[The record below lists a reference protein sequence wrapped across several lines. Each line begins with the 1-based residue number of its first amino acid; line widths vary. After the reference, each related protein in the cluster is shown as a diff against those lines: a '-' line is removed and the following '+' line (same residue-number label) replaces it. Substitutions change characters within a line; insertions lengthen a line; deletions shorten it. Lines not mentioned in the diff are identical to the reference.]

1 MRYSWARRMSASM
14 LHRLSD
20 VVVAVSWGLVLL
32 VWIVG
37 AFYNAR
43 RGPDVQRR
51 SRANSLWVVC
61 AALVWIVFRVVPDH
75 DWNVVSTGASAV
87 RIAGLVVLVAF
98 TAFTIWA
105 RVALGTMW
113 STEAVAKSHHELR
126 TGGPY
131 AITRHPIY
139 TGLVGMLLGTA
150 LAVGLGVWT
159 MLFVLGLIVAEV
171 KIHAEER
178 LLGDVFPTA
187 YAEYRRK
194 VPQLVP
200 GLRPGWIRRRA

>member
-1 MRYSWARRMSASM
+1 MSASA
-14 LHRLSD
+14 LHSVSD
-20 VVVAVSWGLVLL
+20 VVVSVCWGVVVVVWVAGAV
-32 VWIVG
+32 
-37 AFYNAR
+37 YNAR

-51 SRANSLWVVC
+51 SRANSLWIVC
-61 AALVWIVFRVVPDH
+61 AALVWIVFRLVPDH
-75 DWNVVSTGASAV
+75 DWHAVSTRASAV
-87 RIAGLVVLVAF
+87 RIVGLAVLVLF

-113 STEAVAKSHHELR
+113 STQAVTKTHHQLR
-126 TGGPY
+126 TDGPY

-178 LLGDVFPTA
+178 LLGEVFPVA
-187 YAEYRRK
+187 YADYRRK

-200 GLRPGWIRRRA
+200 GLRFGWLRRRG